1 VNPLQHMKDA
11 NENILKVLLNNIQ
24 ESVDFLEK
32 CLDTLTHDI
41 CLPTSE
47 CFTNLSAETGGYD
60 IVWERAR
67 HYDVK
72 LIKALVSYDLGVFFF
87 QQEKY
92 GQSLKYLK
100 MADELRK
107 CVESG
112 EVDFEYLSRY
122 LSELKSYLLACG
134 SMVDEEA
141 SGEETGLD
149 DDFKRIVD
157 FERKPEPDT
166 YQVGKLIVFFM
177 VRTDLIRRKVYVLR
191 KLMTAICDLFLG
203 ICELFE
209 QLYRK
214 YLRCHVKLMM
224 FQNMAIKF
232 VIEMLFICS
241 DIVSIFLIFC

>member
-1 VNPLQHMKDA
+1 MNPLQHMKDA

-100 MADELRK
+100 MADELRQ
-107 CVESG
+107 CVESA
-112 EVDFEYLSRY
+112 EVDFEYLSQY

-177 VRTDLIRRKVYVLR
+177 VRIGLI
-191 KLMTAICDLFLG
+191 
-203 ICELFE
+203 
-209 QLYRK
+209 
-214 YLRCHVKLMM
+214 
-224 FQNMAIKF
+224 
-232 VIEMLFICS
+232 
-241 DIVSIFLIFC
+241 